1 MLGVLYV
8 GPFEGVAAAA
18 GVGLVGV
25 EAEMGRQVLTDYL
38 LCGRQRRDPWLIMLP
53 GFGYPVLLYSNYDSC
68 GLKR

>member
-18 GVGLVGV
+18 VVGLVGV

-38 LCGRQRRDPWLIMLP
+38 LCGRQRRDPWLIMLLALAILSFCIP
-53 GFGYPVLLYSNYDSC
+53 IMILVG
-68 GLKR
+68 